1 MELTEILKCHQF
13 YIDVDNSSIRS
24 SVVSLVG
31 RSVNIG
37 DGFYGVLENS
47 K

>member
-1 MELTEILKCHQF
+1 MHDFDQF

-24 SVVSLVG
+24 LVVSLVG
-31 RSVNIG
+31 RPVNIG
-37 DGFYGVLENS
+37 DGFYGVLENG